1 VKRLTRSSSQIGP
14 DGENPLE
21 IVDSAH
27 GEPWTT
33 GLALRCE
40 IRASKKGAALMHA
53 QVVLYVGFDPL
64 DVIAPYE
71 VLHAAG
77 MATGG
82 AVTSNW

>member
-1 VKRLTRSSSQIGP
+1 MDDRSS
-14 DGENPLE
+14 
-21 IVDSAH
+21 V
-27 GEPWTT
+27 
-33 GLALRCE
+33 ALRDP
-40 IRASKKGAALMHA
+40 SKQKRSSADACA
-53 QVVLYVGFDPL
+53 VVLYVGFDPL